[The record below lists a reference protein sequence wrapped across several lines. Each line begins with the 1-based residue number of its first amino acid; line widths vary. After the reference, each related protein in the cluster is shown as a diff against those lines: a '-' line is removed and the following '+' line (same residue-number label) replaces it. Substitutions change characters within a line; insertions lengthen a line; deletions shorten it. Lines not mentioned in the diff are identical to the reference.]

1 MARKAAAKTEVPA
14 EAKEVARSGG
24 KAATLV
30 IIVGTVLAIT
40 ALPLCVLFVVG
51 MMPTLVAAIVD
62 RDRSRYLARAVAAMN
77 LAGLVRPVLAVLHIG
92 LNLAS
97 VEHVL
102 SDPETWLV
110 MYGAAAIG
118 WLITLGMP
126 SIARL
131 LVDIRADQM
140 QRQLQERA
148 DELVKEWGD
157 EVKGRKAES

>member
-1 MARKAAAKTEVPA
+1 MARKA
-14 EAKEVARSGG
+14 EAKADVKDAARSGG

-30 IIVGTVLAIT
+30 IIVGTLLAIT
-40 ALPLCVLFVVG
+40 ALPLCILFVVG
-51 MMPTLVAAIVD
+51 MMPTVVAAIVD
-62 RDRSRYLARAVAAMN
+62 RDRARYLARAVAAMN
-77 LAGLVRPVLAVLHIG
+77 LAGLVQPVLAVLHIG

-97 VEHVL
+97 VQHVL
-102 SDPETWLV
+102 SDPHTWLM

-118 WLITLGMP
+118 WLLTMGMP
-126 SIARL
+126 SIARIF
-131 LVDIRADQM
+131 VDMRADQM